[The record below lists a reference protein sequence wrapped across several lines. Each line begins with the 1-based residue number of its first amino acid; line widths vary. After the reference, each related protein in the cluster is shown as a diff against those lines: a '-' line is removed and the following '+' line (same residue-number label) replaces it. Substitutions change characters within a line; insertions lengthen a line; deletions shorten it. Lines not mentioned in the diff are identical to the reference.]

1 MIKPSRNISAL
12 VLTLVYLLIMLSPLA
27 PLALGSKQV
36 AHAVTGECAG
46 DCGTCGCSAERQAS
60 HTCCCALKK
69 QQEYAKNSGKAC
81 CKESG
86 AGATASLSRA
96 CPCGTSKMSG
106 LWGAEKFVQLP
117 YRYRQTAPRLLESG
131 FICFPESRPADRC
144 TLPFKPPPKSA
155 RLC

>member
-12 VLTLVYLLIMLSPLA
+12 VLTLAYLLIIVSPLA

-36 AHAVTGECAG
+36 AHAITGECVG

-69 QQEYAKNSGKAC
+69 QQEQNKKAGSGC
-81 CKESG
+81 CKKNG
-86 AGATASLSRA
+86 AGAKPSLSRA
-96 CPCGTSKMSG
+96 CPCGTSKLSY

-131 FICFPESRPADRC
+131 FTCYLESRPADRC
-144 TLPFKPPPKSA
+144 TLPFKPPPEIA
-155 RLC
+155 RLG